1 MFDSAF
7 WIGAAMALALALGLG
22 QKHPIARIGLWSL
35 AAFWPSFG
43 PRATSRA
50 GMGRLASRGLPPSW
64 WSNISERVG
73 RWQGQDGRWCGRPIA
88 KRAGG
93 RILIIV
99 LAPALDQIPGLS
111 Q

>member
-50 GMGRLASRGLPPSW
+50 GMGRLASRGLPP
-64 WSNISERVG
+64 VG
-73 RWQGQDGRWCGRPIA
+73 GQTSQRELG
-88 KRAGG
+88 AGELLG
-93 RILIIV
+93 FGGPKLELV
-99 LAPALDQIPGLS
+99 LRGV
-111 Q
+111 